1 MPDDVLSNDT
11 MPLFAA
17 APDTSGQPETLVSE
31 TTEALNLE
39 PDDTAPY
46 GYMIDPATGERR
58 PKKRPGRQRRTT
70 APTGTPSP
78 VDFTDKIDHGEDRAP
93 GSVNRKTKDK
103 KSSKPVEP
111 VPPFRAGP
119 IATGMN
125 RLYARVGKLVRVWDA
140 DIGGALVSITRKESD
155 DDTTV
160 GEAWEEIA
168 RTNPRIRAFLL
179 KMMEGSAWSSLLMA
193 HAPVFLAIAMKEQVR
208 RHLPFG
214 KFMSAFLDTDE
225 DGPSEVSEALGGIQS
240 EDVNDMMNMAQAM
253 MGQMFSNMNMPRSAT
268 LNPNTAIVMGENEPG
283 NPFRDG
289 ETL

>member
-1 MPDDVLSNDT
+1 MPDETPVSDT

-17 APDTSGQPETLVSE
+17 AVDPVDEQTPREPEA
-31 TTEALNLE
+31 TEAISLE

-46 GYMIDPATGERR
+46 GYMIDRGTGERR
-58 PKKRPGRQRRTT
+58 AKKRPGRQRRVRS
-70 APTGTPSP
+70 TGAPSP
-78 VDFTDKIDHGEDRAP
+78 VDFTEKIDRAEDRAP
-93 GSVNRKTKDK
+93 GTANRKTKARKDA
-103 KSSKPVEP
+103 KPVEP

-140 DIGGALVSITRKESD
+140 DIGGALISITRKESD

-179 KMMEGSAWSSLLMA
+179 KMLEGSAWSSLFMA
-193 HAPVFLAIAMKEQVR
+193 HLPVFLAIAMKEQVR

-214 KFMSAFLDTDE
+214 KFISAFLDTDE

-240 EDVNDMMNMAQAM
+240 ADVSQMMQMMAPM
-253 MGQMFSNMNMPRSAT
+253 MGPMFDAMNLPRSAT
-268 LNPNTAIVMGENEPG
+268 FNHTGPVVTGEDEPWG
-283 NPFRDG
+283 QTGDG
-289 ETL
+289 EKL